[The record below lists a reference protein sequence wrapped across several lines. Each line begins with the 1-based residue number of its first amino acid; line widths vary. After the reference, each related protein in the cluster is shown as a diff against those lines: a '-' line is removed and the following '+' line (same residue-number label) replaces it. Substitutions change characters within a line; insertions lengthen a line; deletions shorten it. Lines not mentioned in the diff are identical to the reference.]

1 MRLTSKIAALVLC
14 ASALNVQAYAA
25 EPAPVAAHA
34 TSDATSASGIA
45 KPARPAARKP
55 DMVSVP
61 EPVNYKLILLGI
73 AVLLL
78 FARNSNKREQP
89 WTK

>member
-1 MRLTSKIAALVLC
+1 MMSKIAALVLC
-14 ASALNVQAYAA
+14 AFALNVQAYAA
-25 EPAPVAAHA
+25 EATPVAAHA
-34 TSDATSASGIA
+34 TSASSIA

-73 AVLLL
+73 GVLLL
-78 FARNSNKREQP
+78 FARRSRKREQP
-89 WTK
+89 WTN

>member
-1 MRLTSKIAALVLC
+1 MSKIAALVLC

-34 TSDATSASGIA
+34 TSASGIA
-45 KPARPAARKP
+45 KPVKPAKKA

-73 AVLLL
+73 GVLLL
-78 FARNSNKREQP
+78 FARNGKKREQP
-89 WTK
+89 WTN